1 MELGEYIEAHKPPDG
16 FPKASGVC
24 EDRVDVGRGAK
35 TLIRAINVRTEE
47 HDVFDSLVW
56 VSASTV
62 RCYVQ
67 DSLLGEERIES
78 YLFCTKL
85 RSQRAFSFV

>member
-24 EDRVDVGRGAK
+24 EDRVDVRRGAK
-35 TLIRAINVRTEE
+35 TLIRAIDVRTEE
-47 HDVFDSLVW
+47 YDVFDSLVW
-56 VSASTV
+56 VSTGTV
-62 RCYVQ
+62 WRYVW
-67 DSLLGEERIES
+67 DSLSGEECIES

-85 RSQRAFSFV
+85 CG